1 MAINLKTV
9 DDKEL
14 LYGTKICQGC
24 GAGMAARMALKVL
37 GEKTVLCTPACCFA
51 ATTTVFPQNMQ
62 KPLPRPRPV
71 PTAS

>member
-37 GEKTVLCTPACCFA
+37 GEKTVLCTPA
-51 ATTTVFPQNMQ
+51 
-62 KPLPRPRPV
+62 
-71 PTAS
+71 